1 MVAGE
6 PGLPAVGV
14 EVVLNE
20 PADVVGLNQLPIFP
34 QEIGEL

>member
-14 EVVLNE
+14 EVVFDKS
-20 PADVVGLNQLPIFP
+20 ADVVGLNQLPIFP